1 VPAPERIRAE
11 WRERQPVSKHEPANA
26 RSRFAETIALPDEK
40 INLAEAA
47 LLIAVEEYPRLDV
60 AAYLDKLDRIADLA
74 RDRVGLAV
82 DASDYISAINATL
95 FEDYGFRGNRDNYY
109 DPRNSFLNEV
119 IDRRLGIPI
128 TLSVVYIEVARRIG
142 FAVEGV
148 GMPGHFIV
156 RQASAGEPIYIDPF
170 NKGRVL
176 GEMGCAELVAET
188 SGGRAVLLP
197 EHLRPVARKQ
207 ILLRM
212 LSNLL
217 SIYARNDHRRAL
229 AVIERIL
236 IIQPDSAA
244 HVRDHGLLLALV
256 GQTTQ
261 AIAAL
266 KRYLKMAPTA
276 ADADLVR
283 EQIKTIKQDRAK
295 LN

>member
-1 VPAPERIRAE
+1 VAKHQPASVR
-11 WRERQPVSKHEPANA
+11 N
-26 RSRFAETIALPDEK
+26 RFAERLALPDEQ

-47 LLIAVEEYPRLDV
+47 LLIAAEEYPRLNV

-74 RDRVGLAV
+74 RDRIPLGVS
-82 DASDYISAINATL
+82 ASDYITAINATL
-95 FEDYGFRGNRDNYY
+95 FDDYGFQGNRDNYY

-128 TLSVVYIEVARRIG
+128 TLSVIYMEVARRLG

-148 GMPGHFIV
+148 GLPGHFIV
-156 RQASAGEPIYIDPF
+156 RHQGASETIYIDPF
-170 NKGRVL
+170 NRGRVL
-176 GEMGCAELVAET
+176 GEMACAELVAEI
-188 SGGRAVLLP
+188 SGGKTELLP
-197 EHLRPVARKQ
+197 AHLSPVTRRQ
-207 ILLRM
+207 ILMRM

-217 SIYARNDHRRAL
+217 SIYARSDHRRAL

-236 IIQPDSAA
+236 IIQPTSAA

-256 GQTTQ
+256 GQT
-261 AIAAL
+261 AKAL
-266 KRYLKMAPTA
+266 ATLELYLKMAPTA

-283 EQIKTIKQDRAK
+283 EQIKTIKQESAK